1 MIIVGNC
8 KVVVITSK
16 GHVMGALYHANGG
29 PLSILLSSFPLVAFV
44 TADND
49 AEDFSHCIMGF
60 LHVSSLHPTSIY

>member
-1 MIIVGNC
+1 
-8 KVVVITSK
+8 
-16 GHVMGALYHANGG
+16 MGALYHANGG